1 MLLTDDVD
9 LRPYLA
15 LCARQQQNLEQQLE
29 LLRAKDRAGVARLSA
44 EQHRIHAAANA
55 SLALALGLKVSR
67 RSATICELLAGRF
80 SYAPC
85 VSVGGGSLYDHPV
98 TLVLP
103 SRPRVPF
110 AIVTHPYS
118 RPDEIVRLAAEA
130 GLRAELLP
138 RSSWNARATGGTN
151 AAILSVD
158 RGGAE

>member
-15 LCARQQQNLEQQLE
+15 LCSAQQQNLEQQLE
-29 LLRAKDRAGVARLSA
+29 LLRDGDRAGAARCSA
-44 EQHRIHAAANA
+44 DQHRIHAAANA

-67 RSATICELLAGRF
+67 RSATICELIAGRF

-85 VSVGGGSLYDHPV
+85 VSVGGASLIDHPV
-98 TLVLP
+98 TL
-103 SRPRVPF
+103 
-110 AIVTHPYS
+110 T
-118 RPDEIVRLAAEA
+118 
-130 GLRAELLP
+130 
-138 RSSWNARATGGTN
+138 WNARATGGTN